1 MFNQAPGTSGTS
13 GTGNIFGKSNA
24 SSGSLFGTN
33 KQATTGSFSL
43 SGNNQTP
50 APNTNAFAAQ
60 QNDLKQ
66 GGMFQN
72 NLATNTAN
80 TTTPNLSGGL
90 FGSNNN
96 TVQNTSTSP
105 ISGGLFGKQ
114 TSFGTGGGVG
124 GPSTTN
130 STLNTSSNS
139 SSITGLTTNK

>member
-90 FGSNNN
+90 FGNNN
-96 TVQNTSTSP
+96 TAQNTITSP